1 VVGQTGSPSTY
12 DYTDASWYIDKSP
25 FSHGYDNLGNPIYWY
40 IKDTDI
46 VSRLFS
52 VTTAAREALA
62 IRRADYKSD
71 MLIHLTPPNSRE
83 VACEA
88 SIGTIKSRD
97 WGKNAP
103 DGSRENGVTLG
114 REFLPHFQ

>member
-1 VVGQTGSPSTY
+1 MIRGHGSC
-12 DYTDASWYIDKSP
+12 ILR
-25 FSHGYDNLGNPIYWY
+25 FFICE
-40 IKDTDI
+40 I
-46 VSRLFS
+46 
-52 VTTAAREALA
+52 LA
-62 IRRADYKSD
+62 FNKSD

-114 REFLPHFQ
+114 REF